1 MRANLGGFLF
11 IIIISLSDLYI
22 YNLYVKKLQSFFF
35 HLKITKLVA
44 TQIRPT
50 TKFIPVIV
58 TNFNVGL
65 IPRVEYSSCVRTST
79 YMIFTKIRRFA
90 DTQNFNISSSLWYIY
105 LLISSKC
112 VISCHTIFSNIP
124 SKTYNKKKYVLAL
137 SQLSKY
143 LKVYEC
149 MLLRQNLLT

>member
-1 MRANLGGFLF
+1 MGGFLF

-35 HLKITKLVA
+35 SFENKKLVA

-65 IPRVEYSSCVRTST
+65 IPRVE
-79 YMIFTKIRRFA
+79 
-90 DTQNFNISSSLWYIY
+90 
-105 LLISSKC
+105 
-112 VISCHTIFSNIP
+112 
-124 SKTYNKKKYVLAL
+124 
-137 SQLSKY
+137 
-143 LKVYEC
+143 
-149 MLLRQNLLT
+149 